1 VISLGNCLSRGSST
15 MIEQS
20 KSDSCVLLANIEPI
34 SIPASFLKFCP
45 VAFQPVGLPLD
56 ATDLRR
62 VESCARS
69 PERARA
75 TPSMPIQPLQRLLTS
90 ATAASAGH
98 SRPETNCTPGQPPNR
113 THGIEPGRFCPL
125 FSQAGTFRLS
135 VLFGFK
141 LVLPVGNAP
150 TFGPHLGQSSL

>member
-1 VISLGNCLSRGSST
+1 

-69 PERARA
+69 PEKGKSNTQHAD
-75 TPSMPIQPLQRLLTS
+75 P
-90 ATAASAGH
+90 TAAALTNIGNCCECRPFKAGNQLY
-98 SRPETNCTPGQPPNR
+98 TWTATQ
-113 THGIEPGRFCPL
+113 
-125 FSQAGTFRLS
+125 
-135 VLFGFK
+135 
-141 LVLPVGNAP
+141 
-150 TFGPHLGQSSL
+150 